1 MFYMNVYLL
10 STIYVHVSPIMY
22 MCLVYVIYI
31 CALCLC
37 LLYVIYTC
45 YGLYLVLKEV
55 LLAII
60 LVYGSILYCVLPYMA
75 CIPFKIGPLLHIN
88 TTIDP
93 QNGPIKF
100 DTGTPYINTL
110 PTYKHYWRPPKWTLI
125 FGTGT
130 PYTYIQADILH
141 I

>member
-37 LLYVIYTC
+37 LLYVVYTC
-45 YGLYLVLKEV
+45 YGLYLVMKVV

-60 LVYGSILYCVLPYMA
+60 LIYGSILYCVLPYMA
-75 CIPFKIGPLLHIN
+75 CILLKIGPS
-88 TTIDP
+88 
-93 QNGPIKF
+93 
-100 DTGTPYINTL
+100 YI
-110 PTYKHYWRPPKWTLI
+110 
-125 FGTGT
+125 
-130 PYTYIQADILH
+130 
-141 I
+141 